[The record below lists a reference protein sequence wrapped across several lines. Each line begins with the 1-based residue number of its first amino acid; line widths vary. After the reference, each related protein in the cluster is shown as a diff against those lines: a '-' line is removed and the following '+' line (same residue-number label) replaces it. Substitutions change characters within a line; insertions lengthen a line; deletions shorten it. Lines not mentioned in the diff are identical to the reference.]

1 MFFLVNVRYP
11 LYTATSALVGAHVVP
26 YYLDESST
34 WSVSKS
40 ELQNMLNKADLNNI
54 EVRAIVII
62 NPGKVACCVW
72 NSDGINMYSTTYFV
86 GGRFELAI
94 LWNILGLRSQLVSF
108 LRPCAEL

>member
-1 MFFLVNVRYP
+1 MGYKIKSLCFFFVDVRYP

-40 ELQNMLNKADLNNI
+40 ELQHMLKNANSKSI

-72 NSDGINMYSTTYFV
+72 NSVYFV
-86 GGRFELAI
+86 GYFGP
-94 LWNILGLRSQLVSF
+94 WW
-108 LRPCAEL
+108 PCAGSKAHNARCLQTWWF